1 MCICVCTR
9 TCIIKKKKGKKNDG
23 RPRTALHNLSY
34 IVKVSY
40 FRASLSARPP
50 LFTRNATAVEAE
62 VIPTHPHTHIIYN
75 THIHTHRG
83 ARSQYIY
90 IYIYTEIVSLSV
102 FVCIYLNVIS
112 AVLNMRLYRA
122 ASSFAQH
129 ARPRT
134 RRTHPPLGRRRFSS
148 LTPYCT
154 PQYT

>member
-1 MCICVCTR
+1 MCVLSHHTY
-9 TCIIKKKKGKKNDG
+9 KKKEKK
-23 RPRTALHNLSY
+23 RWAAAHSFTQF
-34 IVKVSY
+34 IVYCKSFVFPGFSPCP
-40 FRASLSARPP
+40 SPTP

-75 THIHTHRG
+75 THTHTHKG
-83 ARSQYIY
+83 ARSQY

-154 PQYT
+154 PPYT

>member
-1 MCICVCTR
+1 VCVHAYVYN
-9 TCIIKKKKGKKNDG
+9 KKKRKKNDG

-40 FRASLSARPP
+40 FRVSLSSLA
-50 LFTRNATAVEAE
+50 L
-62 VIPTHPHTHIIYN
+62 IPYSQRHHHCCRGGSHTHTHTRTRVYIIYN
-75 THIHTHRG
+75 THT
-83 ARSQYIY
+83 STIY
-90 IYIYTEIVSLSV
+90 VYRYTEIVSLSV

-129 ARPRT
+129 ARARERP
-134 RRTHPPLGRRRFSS
+134 RRTPSARPRRRFSS

-154 PQYT
+154 PPYT

>member
-1 MCICVCTR
+1 MCARVR
-9 TCIIKKKKGKKNDG
+9 VYNKKKKNDG

-40 FRASLSARPP
+40 FRVSLSSLALIHSQRHHRCRGGSH
-50 LFTRNATAVEAE
+50 THTA
-62 VIPTHPHTHIIYN
+62 HPHTRIYIIYN
-75 THIHTHRG
+75 THTHTHT
-83 ARSQYIY
+83 STIHIQIY
-90 IYIYTEIVSLSV
+90 EEIVSLSV

-129 ARPRT
+129 APARELP
-134 RRTHPPLGRRRFSS
+134 RRTCALRSAGRRRFSS

-154 PQYT
+154 PPYT